1 MRALRI
7 FVHRGVTR
15 KNCEPQ
21 QGRGNLPVESNK
33 TGTEEGVPGTTGKER
48 RIVRSFPC
56 FCTSRWLYNGFS
68 ILYNISAWHRFHFA
82 AFSKIDRKE
91 PHDLMSMTE
100 LYSTEEFERKYTY
113 SGSDLGARWTRE
125 KTSFRLWAPTAK
137 SVTINLYKSGNPGVE
152 DRIRQIVMQP
162 AVAGTWTAVAEG
174 DLHGIYYT
182 YTVELEEGIREA
194 CDPYARATG
203 VNGHR
208 AMILDLRSTDP
219 RGWESDRNPNAG
231 RSITD
236 AVIYELHVRDL
247 STDPSSGIANKGKFL
262 GVIEEGTRTPGGIP
276 TGLDHIKSMGITH
289 LHLLP
294 SYDYGSVDEAHPEI
308 PQFNWGYD
316 PVNFNVPEGS
326 YATDPFHGEIR
337 VKEMK
342 QMVQG
347 LHKNGISVIMDVV
360 YNHVYDGD
368 SFCFNRIV
376 PEYFSRT
383 HYGHYSNG
391 SGCGNDTASER
402 SMVHKYIVDSVL
414 YWADEYHIDG
424 FRFDLV
430 GLIDVD
436 TINELVSAVRAKHP
450 DVIFY
455 GEGWSM
461 GTELT
466 KPDVAMATQYN
477 AYMTPNFAYFSDTL
491 RDVLR
496 GSVFDDRA
504 YGYVAGAWGQEDLVK
519 KCFMGHPDW
528 CPSPT
533 QTINYASCHDNMSL
547 FDRLTQSVP
556 GADFAE
562 RVRMNNLAAA
572 IYLLSQGV
580 PFMQAGEELLRSK
593 PLPGGGFE
601 HNSYR
606 SPDSVNSIKWSDLH
620 KDAYAASADYYRG
633 LIAFRKA
640 HPTLRLTT
648 EAAVREQLHALEGL
662 ESNVV
667 GFHLRG
673 SVDDPATAIIVLF
686 NPNKTPTT
694 VELPKGRWNVCIA
707 DQTAGT
713 ASLMCVEGGIS
724 VAPISAT
731 VLTLEPVK
739 PILTELDL
747 SEKKLPLLLSVT
759 AAVTA
764 AVGGAVAY
772 LTHKRKKDKDNK

>member
-1 MRALRI
+1 M
-7 FVHRGVTR
+7 T
-15 KNCEPQ
+15 
-21 QGRGNLPVESNK
+21 
-33 TGTEEGVPGTTGKER
+33 
-48 RIVRSFPC
+48 
-56 FCTSRWLYNGFS
+56 
-68 ILYNISAWHRFHFA
+68 
-82 AFSKIDRKE
+82 
-91 PHDLMSMTE
+91 MTE

-113 SGSDLGARWTRE
+113 SGSDLGAVWTKE

-137 SVTINLYKSGNPGVE
+137 SVKVNLYKSGNPGVE
-152 DRIRQIVMQP
+152 DRIDQIEMKS
-162 AVAGTWTAVAEG
+162 AVAGTWTAEVAG
-174 DLHGIYYT
+174 DLHGTYYT
-182 YTVELEEGIREA
+182 FTVELLEGEREA
-194 CDPYARATG
+194 CDPYARTTG
-203 VNGHR
+203 VNGQR
-208 AMILDLRSTDP
+208 AMVIDLRSTDP
-219 RGWESDRNPNAG
+219 EGWEADRNPNEG
-231 RSITD
+231 KNITD

-247 STDPSSGIANKGKFL
+247 SVDPSSGVSRKGKFL
-262 GVIEEGTRTPGGIP
+262 GVIEEGTHTPDGIP
-276 TGLDHIKSMGITH
+276 TGLDHIKSMGVTH

-294 SYDYGSVDEAHPEI
+294 SYDYGSVDEAHLERE
-308 PQFNWGYD
+308 QFNWGYD

-326 YATDPFHGEIR
+326 YATDPFHGEVR

-342 QMVQG
+342 QMIQG

-360 YNHVYDGD
+360 YNHVYDGET
-368 SFCFNRIV
+368 FCFNRIV

-383 HYGHYSNG
+383 RNGHYSNG

-414 YWADEYHIDG
+414 YWADEYHVDG

-450 DVIFY
+450 NVIFY

-461 GTELT
+461 ATELT
-466 KPDVAMATQYN
+466 KPDVAMTTQYN
-477 AYMTPNFAYFSDTL
+477 ACQTPEFAFFSDTL

-496 GSVFDDRA
+496 GYVFDDHA
-504 YGYVAGAWGQEDLVK
+504 YGYVAGAQGQEDALKV
-519 KCFMGHPDW
+519 CFMGRPDW

-533 QTINYASCHDNMSL
+533 QTVNYASCHDNMSL
-547 FDRLTQSVP
+547 FDRLTLSTP
-556 GADFAE
+556 HASFPE

-580 PFMQAGEELLRSK
+580 PFMQAGEEILRSK

-601 HNSYR
+601 HNSYC
-606 SPDSVNSIKWSDLH
+606 SPDSVNCIKWNDLS
-620 KDAYAASADYYRG
+620 KEVYAKNADYYRG

-640 HPTLRLTT
+640 HPTLRLTSH
-648 EAAVREQLHALEGL
+648 EAVQEQIHVLEGL
-662 ESNVV
+662 EPNVV

-673 SVDDPATAIIVLF
+673 SVDDPATGIIVLY
-686 NPNKTPTT
+686 NANKTPTT

-713 ASLMCVEGGIS
+713 ESIMTVEGGVS

-731 VLTLEPVK
+731 VLTLEPMAK
-739 PILTELDL
+739 NLTDLDL
-747 SEKKLPLLLSVT
+747 SEKKLPIFLGVT

-764 AVGGAVAY
+764 AVGGAMAY
-772 LTHKRKKDKDNK
+772 LNHKRKKDKE

>member
-1 MRALRI
+1 M
-7 FVHRGVTR
+7 T
-15 KNCEPQ
+15 
-21 QGRGNLPVESNK
+21 
-33 TGTEEGVPGTTGKER
+33 
-48 RIVRSFPC
+48 
-56 FCTSRWLYNGFS
+56 
-68 ILYNISAWHRFHFA
+68 
-82 AFSKIDRKE
+82 
-91 PHDLMSMTE
+91 MTE

-113 SGSDLGARWTRE
+113 SGSDLGARWTKE
-125 KTSFRLWAPTAK
+125 KTLFRLWAPTAK
-137 SVTINLYKSGNPGVE
+137 SVKVNLYKSGNPGVE
-152 DRIRQIVMQP
+152 DRISQIEMKS
-162 AVAGTWTAVAEG
+162 AVAGTWTAEVPG
-174 DLHGIYYT
+174 DQNGVYYT

-194 CDPYARATG
+194 CDPYARTTG
-203 VNGHR
+203 VNGQR
-208 AMILDLRSTDP
+208 AMVIDLDSTDP
-219 RGWESDRNPNAG
+219 AGWAEDRDPNAG
-231 RSITD
+231 KPITD

-247 STDPSSGIANKGKFL
+247 SVDPSSGIENRGKFL
-262 GVIEEGTRTPGGIP
+262 GVIEEDTHTPDGIP
-276 TGLDHIKSMGITH
+276 TGLSHIKSMGITH

-294 SYDYGSVDEAHPEI
+294 SYDYGSVDEAHPERE
-308 PQFNWGYD
+308 QFNWGYD

-326 YATDPFHGEIR
+326 YSTDPFRGEVR

-342 QMVQG
+342 QMIQG
-347 LHKNGISVIMDVV
+347 LHKNGISVILDVV
-360 YNHVYDGD
+360 YNHVYDGET
-368 SFCFNRIV
+368 FCFNRIV

-383 HYGHYSNG
+383 HNGHYSNG

-402 SMVHKYIVDSVL
+402 SMVHKYIVDSVK

-436 TINELVSAVRAKHP
+436 TINDLVSSVRAKHP
-450 DVIFY
+450 NVIFY

-461 GTELT
+461 ATEMT
-466 KPDVAMATQYN
+466 KPDVAMATQHN

-496 GSVFDDRA
+496 GYVFDDHA
-504 YGYVAGAWGQEDLVK
+504 YGYVAGAQGQEELVK
-519 KCFMGHPDW
+519 ACFMGHPAW

-547 FDRLTQSVP
+547 FDRLTLSKPQESF
-556 GADFAE
+556 AD
-562 RVRMNNLAAA
+562 RVRMNNLAAG

-601 HNSYR
+601 HNSYC
-606 SPDSVNSIKWSDLH
+606 SPDSVNSIKWNDLS
-620 KDAYAASADYYRG
+620 KAVYAANADYYRG

-648 EAAVREQLHALEGL
+648 EAAVREQVHALEGL
-662 ESNVV
+662 EPNVV

-673 SVDDPATAIIVLF
+673 SADDSAAAILVLY
-686 NPNKTPTT
+686 NPNRTPTT
-694 VELPKGRWNVCIA
+694 VQLPQGRWNVCVS

-713 ASLMCVEGGIS
+713 EPLLTIEGGVS

-731 VLTLEPVK
+731 VLTLEPTVK
-739 PILTELDL
+739 KTEKVK
-747 SEKKLPLLLSVT
+747 EAAKKKLPLLLGAA

-764 AVGGAVAY
+764 VLGGAAA
-772 LTHKRKKDKDNK
+772 LIRKLKKK